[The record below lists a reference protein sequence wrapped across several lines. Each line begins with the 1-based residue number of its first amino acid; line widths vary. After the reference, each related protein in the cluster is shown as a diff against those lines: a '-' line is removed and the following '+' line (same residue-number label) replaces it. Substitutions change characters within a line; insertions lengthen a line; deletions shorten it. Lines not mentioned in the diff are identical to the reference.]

1 MQDLKGGK
9 TVVADA
15 DADADAISVAIVDEV
30 VGCFLRKLVTAL

>member
-9 TVVADA
+9 TVADA

-30 VGCFLRKLVTAL
+30 VGSVSCVSL